1 MNLDAYFSR
10 IGFTGPAG
18 ADLVTLRALHR
29 LHIEAIPFE
38 NLDVL
43 LGRPIDMSED
53 AVERKIVEGRRGGYC
68 FEQNTLFRGV
78 LRALGFRTEAFLGRI
93 RRNVPADVRTPLT
106 HMVLRVTIDGIPWL
120 ADVGF
125 GSLGAPAPIRL
136 DVDHEQETPLEPRR
150 IARRGT
156 ALFQQARLGDQWV
169 DLYEFTLEDPAP
181 MDFELGNWFSCT
193 HPRANFV
200 NNLVVTRV
208 EGTSRLLLNN
218 REFIIRHLDGAAEK
232 REIGSH
238 AELLDLLASRY
249 GLTFPEG
256 TVFKAPALVW
266 PEPPSRAGA

>member
-10 IGFTGPAG
+10 IGFTGRAG
-18 ADLVTLRALHR
+18 ADLTTLQTLHR

-43 LGRPIDMSED
+43 LGQRIDMSEA
-53 AVERKIVEGRRGGYC
+53 AVEHKIVQGRRGGYC

-78 LRALGFRTEAFLGRI
+78 LGALGFKTEAFLGRI

-106 HMVLRVTIDGIPWL
+106 HMVLRVTVDDRPWL

-125 GSLGAPAPIRL
+125 GSLGTPAPIRL
-136 DVDHEQETPLEPRR
+136 DIDTEQETPLEPRR
-150 IARRGT
+150 ILRRGAT
-156 ALFQQARLGDQWV
+156 LFHQARLGDEWV

-193 HPRANFV
+193 HPKANFV

-208 EGTSRLLLNN
+208 EGTSRLLINN
-218 REFIIRHLDGAAEK
+218 REFVIRRLDGTAD
-232 REIGSH
+232 RRDIGTH
-238 AELLDLLASRY
+238 AELMELLASRF
-249 GLTFPEG
+249 GLTLPEG
-256 TVFKAPALVW
+256 TVLRAPALLW
-266 PEPPSRAGA
+266 